1 MESRDPALIPE
12 VKIEIDVAE
21 EMPEAWLQEEHVKG
35 LCNRLQEE
43 HVKGLCNRLQEEHV
57 KGLCNRLQSCVHRV
71 FMVRSVL

>member
-21 EMPEAWLQEEHVKG
+21 EMPEAWLQEMPEAW
-35 LCNRLQEE
+35 LQEMPE
-43 HVKGLCNRLQEEHV
+43 AWLQEEHV

-71 FMVRSVL
+71 FMDRSVL